1 MMAHILAKKKVALDQ
16 IKKIIGVQNATTYFW
31 DQCCHQQA
39 DGVLRILASDLSAPR
54 FL

>member
-1 MMAHILAKKKVALDQ
+1 MMAHILAKKKVAFVQ
-16 IKKIIGVQNATTYFW
+16 IKEIIGDQYATSYIW

-39 DGVLRILASDLSAPR
+39 DGVLRILALDLSAPR